1 MTESGRRSLHE
12 VAVRGGAW
20 SLAQVV
26 ANKLT
31 SLVGTFILMYLL
43 VPGDYAT
50 ASLALSAQALL
61 TVLPATTLGD
71 ALIARSMEADRLMG
85 TAFRVCAAVSLITT
99 VVLAAAGPL
108 AASTYEDRGLVLAFG
123 CVAFR
128 PLVELALLGP
138 QTRLRIKMA
147 FKQLSVIDAI
157 TQGGATVLSVIMA
170 ATGWGWWSLLVPQI
184 VSTGVRAAAA
194 AVVAGPAP
202 PGPRWIPEEA
212 ARVTSAYALSGLGQY
227 VHGGLLML
235 PPLVIGWFA
244 DKTEVGYF
252 SMAFTLSASINVVVA
267 VSMGLV
273 IQPIFASM
281 AGDHGRQLA
290 AFTRSCSVIAAVS
303 MPLCLLQ
310 AAIVGPAIRT
320 CLPERWAGAVDLAV
334 VMSFGQAFYF
344 AVNPAM
350 GLLKAQGR
358 FVAFMVWQ
366 GVQLVFVGAL
376 MVMAGMVFPESA
388 TIAITALAS
397 LYTVVSS
404 PFGVWLC
411 LRGSHGAMRRSL
423 LLFARP
429 FLAAALA
436 IVPAWI
442 LVDRMGDG
450 GLRWQLTQMIAIPV
464 IGLMAYAVLLYAFDR
479 AAAEECLRL
488 ARIVGDR
495 IGRRRVAG

>member
-1 MTESGRRSLHE
+1 MS
-12 VAVRGGAW
+12 GGAW

-26 ANKLT
+26 VNKLA
-31 SLVGTFILMYLL
+31 SLVGTFVLMYLL

-61 TVLPATTLGD
+61 SVLPAFTLGD
-71 ALIARSMEADRLMG
+71 ALIARTAEVDRLMG
-85 TAFRVCAAVSLITT
+85 TAIRVCALVSLVTAAIL
-99 VVLAAAGPL
+99 VAAGP
-108 AASTYEDRGLVLAFG
+108 AAAIAYEDQALVLAFG

-138 QTRLRIKMA
+138 QTRLRIRLA
-147 FKQLSVIDAI
+147 FKQLSLIDALS
-157 TQGGATVLSVIMA
+157 QGGATVLSVIMA
-170 ATGWGWWSLLVPQI
+170 ATGFGWWSLLVPQI
-184 VSTGVRAAAA
+184 VFTGIRAAACSA
-194 AVVAGPAP
+194 IAGPAP
-202 PGPRWIPEEA
+202 AGPGWLREEA
-212 ARVTSAYALSGLGQY
+212 GRVTSSYALSGLGQY

-252 SMAFTLSASINVVVA
+252 SMAFTLSASINTVVA

-281 AGDHGRQLA
+281 AGDHGRQMA
-290 AFTRSCSVIAAVS
+290 AFTRSCAVIAAVS

-320 CLPERWAGAVDLAV
+320 CLPERWAGAADLAV

-358 FVAFMVWQ
+358 FLAFMVWQ
-366 GVQLVFVGAL
+366 GVQLVVVGAL
-376 MVMAGMVFPESA
+376 MVVAGLAFPKSA
-388 TIAITALAS
+388 ALAITFLAS

-404 PFGVWLC
+404 PLGVWLC
-411 LRGSHGAMRRSL
+411 LRGSKGAIRRSL
-423 LLFARP
+423 LLFMRP
-429 FLAAALA
+429 FAAAALA
-436 IVPAWI
+436 FVPLWLI
-442 LVDRMGDG
+442 FDRIGDG
-450 GLRWQLTQMIAIPV
+450 GLRWDLVQMISIPLV
-464 IGLMAYAVLLYAFDR
+464 GMVAYMALLYVFDR
-479 AAAEECLRL
+479 PTTRECLHLVRL
-488 ARIVGDR
+488 VRERARSR
-495 IGRRRVAG
+495 NSSR